1 LGTVATLTDE
11 ARYAVDNL
19 VGLVAGGGAP
29 TVRLGVTGLSRA
41 GKTVFITALVHN
53 LIHGGRLPLFRA
65 YAGGR
70 LAEARLMPQPDDEV
84 PRFDYEAHVR
94 DLVEKRVWP
103 SSTRRISE
111 LRIVIEYQSAL
122 AWKRALGRGRLNL
135 DIVDYPGEW
144 LLDLALLKKSY
155 AAWSAEALAFS
166 REPHRVELASK
177 WHAELTRVDA
187 GGPADE
193 DTARRLAAAFTDYLR
208 AARADEHALSML
220 PPGRFLMPGDME
232 GSPALTFAPLDIA
245 PDHVGPRA
253 SLAAMMERR
262 YESYRAHIV
271 KPFFR
276 DHFARLDRQIVLVDM
291 LAAMNAGPAAI
302 RDLELALADVLAAFR
317 PGSASWLRSIFARRI
332 DRVLFA
338 ATKADHVHH
347 ADHDNLARLLQRLTK
362 RAAARAEFAGAE
374 VRTAALASIRATR
387 EVTVK
392 GGGER
397 LPAIAGVPMPGER
410 VGGEIYD
417 GETEIAL
424 FPGDL
429 PADPLEIF
437 DAPAGPT
444 DARRLAE
451 EALALRFLRFRPP
464 KLERTAEGVTLSLP
478 HIRLDQTMQYLIGDK
493 LA

>member
-1 LGTVATLTDE
+1 LSAIATITDE
-11 ARYAVDNL
+11 ARIAADNL
-19 VGLVAGGGAP
+19 LGTIMGGGTP

-53 LIHGGRLPLFRA
+53 LVHGGRLPLFDPFA
-65 YAGGR
+65 SGR
-70 LAEARLMPQPDDEV
+70 LAEARLMPQPDDDV

-111 LRIVIEYQSAL
+111 LRIAIEYESARTL
-122 AWKRALGRGRLNL
+122 KRTFGRGRLNL

-155 AAWSAEALAFS
+155 AEWSAEALGFS
-166 REPHRVELASK
+166 REPHREK
-177 WHAELTRVDA
+177 
-187 GGPADE
+187 
-193 DTARRLAAAFTDYLR
+193 LAAEWHRALAATDPAGPEDEEQARQLADGFTRYLR

-232 GSPALTFAPLDIA
+232 GSPALTFAPLDLP
-245 PDHVGPRA
+245 PDFRA
-253 SLAAMMERR
+253 GKETLAAMMERR
-262 YESYRAHIV
+262 YEAYKTHVV

-291 LAAMNAGPAAI
+291 LAALNAGPAAL
-302 RDLELALADVLAAFR
+302 RDLETALADVLAAFR
-317 PGSASWLRSIFARRI
+317 PGRASWLRSILTRKI
-332 DRVLFA
+332 DRIVFA

-347 ADHDNLARLLQRLTK
+347 SDHDNLARMLRRLTR
-362 RAAARAEFAGAE
+362 RAAERASFAGAE
-374 VRTAALASIRATR
+374 VRVVPLAAVRATR

-392 GGGER
+392 RGGEK
-397 LPAIAGVPMPGER
+397 LPAIAGVPMAGER
-410 VGGEIYD
+410 VAGDIYD

-429 PADPLEIF
+429 PDDPEAIF
-437 DAPAGPT
+437 ELPGPV
-444 DARRLAE
+444 DERRLVE

-464 KLERTAEGVTLSLP
+464 RLERTAEGVSLSLP
-478 HIRLDQTMQYLIGDK
+478 HIRLDQTLQYLIGDK
-493 LA
+493 LR